1 MSKKLTKKQRAIPQR
16 NKLNRTEKLENGNT
30 KSTSWV
36 KVAHEWVQISCT
48 FDEKGNMVDCNDEFK
63 KLLKRTYSQNTSV
76 EPQEDRPTGLESS
89 NQPYKQ
95 TPPSSSIELKEP
107 QPNDNKANNS

>member
-1 MSKKLTKKQRAIPQR
+1 MSKKLTKKQRAIVQR

-48 FDEKGNMVDCNDEFK
+48 FDEKGNMVERNEEFK
-63 KLLKRTYSQNTSV
+63 KPLKRTYSQNAHV
-76 EPQEDRPTGLESS
+76 KPNPTNPSS
-89 NQPYKQ
+89 S
-95 TPPSSSIELKEP
+95 TPSNDSGPEISTNARSHISPSSSIELKKP
-107 QPNDNKANNS
+107 